1 MRRVV
6 VIALVAA
13 TALFGQAAAQSVHR
27 IAAIVNDQVV
37 SAFDVQQRIALVILS
52 TGLQNDRKTQ
62 RRLQPQVL
70 RTLIDERIQMQE
82 AQRLN
87 IEVNQG
93 DIDRATERIENQNN
107 IPPGGLTNML
117 RRSGVT
123 RDAFVEQVTSAI
135 AWSKLVQGRLRPTV
149 TVSDEEVQQ
158 VVDRIEASVGE
169 TEFRVAEIFL
179 SVGSPDD
186 DEEARRTAL
195 RLIEQIRSGA
205 RFSAIAREFS
215 QGVTAGVGG
224 DMGWVQPE
232 QLPQEIADALQQM
245 DAGRISA
252 PVRSTG
258 GYYILLLRQ
267 KREVGGTSVDG
278 VRVKLKQI
286 LLPTDADDDV
296 AALLGQAAKLRER
309 LGNCAEVEKMVETLG
324 SQESGDLGEVK
335 LTDLPENIRAAVA
348 PLQPDQVSAPVQT
361 AIGVHL
367 FAVCGRSGDQPQTS
381 KAEGVRSDIGNRRL
395 SMLARR
401 YLRDL
406 RRDAVVEFP

>member
-1 MRRVV
+1 MRRAV
-6 VIALVAA
+6 VIALMAM

-27 IAAIVNDQVV
+27 IAAIVNDEVV
-37 SAFDVQQRIALVILS
+37 SAFDVQQRVALVILS
-52 TGLQNDRKTQ
+52 TGLPNDRQTQ
-62 RRLQPQVL
+62 SRLQPQVL

-87 IEVNQG
+87 IKVNQG

-117 RRSGVT
+117 RRRGVT
-123 RDAFVEQVTSAI
+123 RDAFVEQIKSAI

-158 VVDRIEASVGE
+158 VVDRLQASVGE
-169 TEFRVAEIFL
+169 LEYRVAEIFL
-179 SVGSPDD
+179 SVDSPDD

-195 RLIEQIRSGA
+195 RLIEQIRNGA

-215 QGVTAGVGG
+215 QGVTAAVGG
-224 DMGWVQPE
+224 DMGWVQPG
-232 QLPQEIADALQQM
+232 QLPQEIAGALTQM
-245 DAGRISA
+245 DTGRISS

-258 GYYILLLRQ
+258 GYYILLLRK
-267 KREVGGTSVDG
+267 KREIGGTSVDG

-286 LLPTDADDDV
+286 LLPTDAEDDV
-296 AALLGQAAKLRER
+296 TALLDQAAKMRER
-309 LGNCAEVEKMVETLG
+309 LDNCADVEKMVETLG
-324 SQESGDLGEVK
+324 SQESGDLGEVQ

-348 PLQPDQVSAPVQT
+348 ELQPDQISVPVQT
-361 AIGVHL
+361 GVGIHL
-367 FAVCGRSGDQPQTS
+367 FAVCGRSGDQPQES
-381 KAEGVRSDIGNRRL
+381 KSDSVRSDLGNRRL